1 MIILFSYL
9 ACISQT
15 HSHDPIHRGVPTT
28 MALFTQASST
38 TYKEQWEAPED
49 QDLPLTQSS
58 PLVSLMATPVAS
70 STE

>member
-1 MIILFSYL
+1 
-9 ACISQT
+9 
-15 HSHDPIHRGVPTT
+15 